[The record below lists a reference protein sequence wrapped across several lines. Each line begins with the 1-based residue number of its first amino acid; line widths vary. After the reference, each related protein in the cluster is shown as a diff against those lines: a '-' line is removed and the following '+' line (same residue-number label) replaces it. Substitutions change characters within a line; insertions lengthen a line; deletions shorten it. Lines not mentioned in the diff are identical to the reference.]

1 MSGISKLSDFWVEK
15 YKKESKKSWD
25 KFYKRNETRFFK
37 DRHWLDR
44 EFDCYFGLPDKLPL
58 NILEVGCGVGNLV
71 YPLLEVQPNLKIY
84 CCDFSPRAIDFV
96 KKHSCYNENRVF
108 PFVND
113 ITEDSLLEVL
123 GSACIDTLTAIFVL
137 SAIPREKQLRSIKNL
152 ASVIKPGGHLVFRDY
167 CDGDFAQ
174 EKFMTSGDPSMIDEQ
189 TFVRQD
195 GTLSLFFRE
204 EDITEWMKSA
214 GFGLVTLDRVN
225 RTVDNRKRNLNMKRT
240 FLQGVWKK
248 L

>member
-1 MSGISKLSDFWVEK
+1 M
-15 YKKESKKSWD
+15 
-25 KFYKRNETRFFK
+25 
-37 DRHWLDR
+37 
-44 EFDCYFGLPDKLPL
+44 
-58 NILEVGCGVGNLV
+58 
-71 YPLLEVQPNLKIY
+71 
-84 CCDFSPRAIDFV
+84 
-96 KKHSCYNENRVF
+96 
-108 PFVND
+108 
-113 ITEDSLLEVL
+113 LEVL